1 VRDKGAIV
9 SLAAAM
15 STSSSDDEDVPSPA
29 AAVLARR
36 ASRKVK
42 PLREESGTSDED
54 AEEPEE
60 WERDDEAT
68 CSEEEGE
75 VEERVSNAQR
85 GRERNALRTLT
96 NEYPVLISGR
106 YTLAWLT
113 HHWRGRRRPTR
124 WGCAWRGTAQMAW
137 LPSVTRALRA
147 TATAAPSR

>member
-1 VRDKGAIV
+1 MRDKGAIV

-15 STSSSDDEDVPSPA
+15 STSSSGDEDVPSPA

-60 WERDDEAT
+60 WERDDEAS

-75 VEERVSNAQR
+75 VEERVSNVQR
-85 GRERNALRTLT
+85 GRERNALRTLI
-96 NEYPVLISGR
+96 NEDPVLISGR
-106 YTLAWLT
+106 YALADAPPLA
-113 HHWRGRRRPTR
+113 RRRRPTR
-124 WGCAWRGTAQMAW
+124 WGCAWHGTAQMAW